1 MSLRNILLNHSRK
14 ELLLLNLVDLLPIF
28 LYWLL
33 QMRTESFSLGVSLSA
48 CSREVFLKCLMC
60 LTEWHIYVFC
70 DQHSWYIRSH
80 QRDLFRDHMNF
91 LQRLL
96 SKEIWVKLILC
107 LKYTPLPKTNNNFIK
122 RSRWKVD
129 WESGEMSNSSDSATK
144 YLYDFGHISLF
155 CFIVFLIKRG

>member
-1 MSLRNILLNHSRK
+1 MKNVTSLRNILLKHSRK

-33 QMRTESFSLGVSLSA
+33 QMRTESFSLRVSLSA
-48 CSREVFLKCLMC
+48 CSLEVFLKCLVC
-60 LTEWHIYVFC
+60 LTEWHIYVFY

-80 QRDLFRDHMNF
+80 QRDLFTDHMNF

-107 LKYTPLPKTNNNFIK
+107 LKYTPLPKTNDNFIK

-129 WESGEMSNSSDSATK
+129 WESGEMSSSPRSG
-144 YLYDFGHISLF
+144 L
-155 CFIVFLIKRG
+155 